1 MRNPRIIVFAGAL
14 SALIIMTV
22 LSALIGRAFP
32 MLFDKK
38 YTSIAAAV
46 LFAYFGVQLLRDW
59 WGMRNSAASVENE
72 ELAEVEQEL
81 YSTKEATTS
90 SSGTGGG
97 PDASRAGGKSTFAM
111 ISILSP
117 VFIKAFTMTGLA
129 EWGDRSQI
137 ATIALAAR
145 QDIYGVILGGICGH
159 AFCTSIAVIGGRLL
173 ASRISERAVA
183 LCGGVLFLSF
193 AVLTAS
199 GKLD

>member
-1 MRNPRIIVFAGAL
+1 MRNPRIVVFAGAL
-14 SALIIMTV
+14 SALVVMTV

-32 MLFDKK
+32 MIFDKK
-38 YTSIAAAV
+38 YTSIAAAF

-59 WGMRNSAASVENE
+59 WGMRHSAGSSENE
-72 ELAEVEQEL
+72 ELAEVEEEL
-81 YSTKEATTS
+81 NAAKVAS
-90 SSGTGGG
+90 SSASEDG
-97 PDASRAGGKSTFAM
+97 SRAGGKSSLAKLALF
-111 ISILSP
+111 SP

-145 QDIYGVILGGICGH
+145 QDMYGVILGGILGH

-183 LCGGVLFLSF
+183 LCGGLLFISF
-193 AVLTAS
+193 AVLTAT
-199 GKLD
+199 GKFD